1 MKKKEHIS
9 TVLCSTL
16 CRKKK
21 EEYCSRLFV
30 YKSIHLNRCAAW
42 SLLYC
47 CRRSIK
53 RIDFRLWLNTKY
65 RHPTHYKYTYKN
77 IQSIVFFF
85 ILAILRNAQRIYLC
99 ALHTSSYMDWE
110 YCYYHIDVAFHS
122 LVMFRRSL
130 SFRFNISIMSDS
142 CCASL
147 ITVEILM
154 ENTLNG

>member
-77 IQSIVFFF
+77 IQSIVFFSFLQFYVTHREFICVHCIHHHIWIGNIATITLMLHF
-85 ILAILRNAQRIYLC
+85 ILSLCSGVLFRLDLILVL
-99 ALHTSSYMDWE
+99 W
-110 YCYYHIDVAFHS
+110 V
-122 LVMFRRSL
+122 
-130 SFRFNISIMSDS
+130 
-142 CCASL
+142 
-147 ITVEILM
+147 TVVVPA
-154 ENTLNG
+154 